1 MAAKNLLDAARNRKL
16 KEDPTFQ
23 MAVLVDDFNKA
34 QQLLIRRVEILKALR
49 VANGMVPMHCT
60 VPVDDDMEAVSFAL
74 ANYKAKKKALESFEE
89 IHGDIAT
96 SRPAR
101 WER

>member
-1 MAAKNLLDAARNRKL
+1 MAAKRSGALDKAAGKDRTL
-16 KEDPTFQ
+16 Q
-23 MAVLVDDFNKA
+23 MALLVDDFNQA

-74 ANYKAKKKALESFEE
+74 ANYKTKKKALESFEE